1 MNNFNNKNKPNKS
14 SATKKRLFKISP
26 AAALSSQ
33 LAFEEMER
41 KEKIEA
47 EQEDNNFA
55 RRLKKALIRYSDSF
69 LCFQNALEDKYQ
81 VRTMFLY

>member
-1 MNNFNNKNKPNKS
+1 MNTFINKNKLNKR

-41 KEKIEA
+41 KEKMIA
-47 EQEDNNFA
+47 EQEDKNFA

>member
-1 MNNFNNKNKPNKS
+1 MNNFTLKNNFTKS
-14 SATKKRLFKISP
+14 SSTKKRVFKVSP

-33 LAFEEMER
+33 LAFEERER
-41 KEKIEA
+41 KEKIKA
-47 EQEDNNFA
+47 EQEDKNFA